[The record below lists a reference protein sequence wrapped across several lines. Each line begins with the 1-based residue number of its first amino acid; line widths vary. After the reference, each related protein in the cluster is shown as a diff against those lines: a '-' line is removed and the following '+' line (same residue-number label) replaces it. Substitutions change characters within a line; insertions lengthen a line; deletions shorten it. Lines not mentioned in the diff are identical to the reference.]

1 MKKVKAGIVQATPVI
16 FDIQHTVDKVI
27 SLIKEGAQRGCKLL
41 IFPESFIPGYP
52 RGLSFDTVV
61 GRRGKAGRELWQ
73 LFYENSIEVG
83 DQYCQQISIAVK
95 EADVF
100 VVLGVTEKDP
110 INGTLYCSILFFD
123 ETGTIIGKHR
133 KLKPTGTERI
143 LWGEGDGST
152 LKVLDTSFGIL
163 GGLIC
168 WENLMPLARMTL
180 YQQGVQ
186 IYVAPTADSRD
197 TWLSTLIHIACE
209 GRCYVIGCN
218 QFVTK
223 SDYPDHLQKE
233 IETEPDIMCRGG
245 SAVISP
251 LGEVLAGPVYDE
263 ETIITVE
270 LDLDEVSKSKFDFD
284 VIGHYAREDVFDFS
298 WRKGTDI

>member
-16 FDIQHTVDKVI
+16 FDIQKTVDKVI
-27 SLIKEGAQRGCKLL
+27 SLIKVSAQKGCKLL

-61 GRRGKAGRELWQ
+61 GRRGEKGRELWH
-73 LFYENSIEVG
+73 LYYENSIEVG
-83 DQYCQQISIAVK
+83 DQYCQQISEAVEK
-95 EADVF
+95 ARVF
-100 VVLGVTEKDP
+100 LVLGVTEKDP
-110 INGTLYCSILFFD
+110 VNGTLYCSIFYFD
-123 ETGTIIGKHR
+123 ESGTIIGKHR

-143 LWGEGDGST
+143 IWGEGDGST
-152 LKVLDTSFGIL
+152 LNVLDTSFGKL

-180 YQQGVQ
+180 YQQGIQ

-223 SDYPDHLQKE
+223 SDYPDYLQKE
-233 IETEPDIMCRGG
+233 IEKEPDIMCRGG

-251 LGEVLAGPVYDE
+251 LGEVLAGPVFDE
-263 ETIITVE
+263 ETILTVE
-270 LDLDEVSKSKFDFD
+270 LDLNEVSKSKFDFD
-284 VIGHYAREDVFDFS
+284 VIGHYARGDVFEFS
-298 WRKGTDI
+298 WKKGTVS